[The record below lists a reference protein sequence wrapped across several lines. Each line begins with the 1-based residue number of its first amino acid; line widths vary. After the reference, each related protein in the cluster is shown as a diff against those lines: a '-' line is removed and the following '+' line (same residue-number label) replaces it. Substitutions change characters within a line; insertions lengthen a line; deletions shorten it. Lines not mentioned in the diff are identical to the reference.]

1 MRYHDGQLAQLGDVV
16 SLAGMV
22 GKVVC
27 SIDAGQYS
35 DDYPEQAWAYLQT
48 GVMIDWDRQGLT
60 HYERPE
66 AGMML
71 VGRLRQV

>member
-27 SIDAGQYS
+27 SIDTSQYS
-35 DDYPEQAWAYLQT
+35 DDYPEQA
-48 GVMIDWDRQGLT
+48 
-60 HYERPE
+60 
-66 AGMML
+66 
-71 VGRLRQV
+71 